1 MEINIPKNVE
11 NKIHEN
17 VSQSNTAKAYGSG
30 LIDVYATPAM
40 IALMEKTA
48 NLSVQ
53 EFLPEGC
60 VSVGIEINAKHVKA
74 SRIGEDITCKSI
86 LEKQDGKKL
95 YFKIIAFDT
104 KDIIGEATHIRYVVN
119 SMKFMEKLN

>member
-1 MEINIPKNVE
+1 MEINIPKFVE
-11 NKIHEN
+11 NEIHEIVSN
-17 VSQSNTAKAYGSG
+17 VNTAKAYGSG

-53 EFLPEGC
+53 EFLPKGC
-60 VSVGIEINAKHVKA
+60 VSVGIEINVKHIKA
-74 SRIGEDITCKSI
+74 SAVGEEITCKSV
-86 LEKQDGKKL
+86 LEKQDGKKM

-104 KDIIGEATHIRYVVN
+104 KDIIGEATHIRYVVD

>member
-1 MEINIPKNVE
+1 
-11 NKIHEN
+11 
-17 VSQSNTAKAYGSG
+17 
-30 LIDVYATPAM
+30 M

-74 SRIGEDITCKSI
+74 SGIGEEITCKSI

-104 KDIIGEATHIRYVVN
+104 KDIIGEATHIRYVVD

>member
-11 NKIHEN
+11 NKINEN
-17 VSQSNTAKAYGSG
+17 VSQSNTAKAYVSG

-74 SRIGEDITCKSI
+74 SGIGEEITCKSI

-104 KDIIGEATHIRYVVN
+104 KDIIGEATHIRYVVD